1 MTVLDY
7 LLAFSFMSVVSG
19 LALVLLVFA
28 WETFENTEL
37 GKMILDKFKR
47 KEDGKNTDSDNFT

>member
-7 LLAFSFMSVVSG
+7 LLAFSFISVVSSIT
-19 LALVLLVFA
+19 LVLLVFT

-47 KEDGKNTDSDNFT
+47 KEE

>member
-7 LLAFSFMSVVSG
+7 LLVFSFMSVLSG
-19 LALVLLVFA
+19 LVLVLLVFA

-47 KEDGKNTDSDNFT
+47 KEE